1 MQKGDWQLR
10 LMAYLDDELS
20 PVDRKAFEEEMAR
33 NQEIRREMEKLQTV
47 KDMTTRIAFTDLE
60 EADWKHY
67 WRGIYNRT
75 EQTVGWVLLSAG
87 AIILSVYGLYHFLQ
101 DLWLDTSIPF
111 VIRAGLFA
119 FLAGL
124 AILLVSVARHR
135 FHTAK
140 NDPYRGVIR

>member
-20 PVDRKAFEEEMAR
+20 PSDRAAFEEEMAR
-33 NQEIRREMEKLQTV
+33 NQEIRAEMEKLKTV
-47 KDMTTRIAFTDLE
+47 KDMTKRIAFADLE
-60 EADWKHY
+60 DADWKQY

-87 AIILSVYGLYHFLQ
+87 AVILSVYGLYHILQ
-101 DLWLDTSIPF
+101 DVWLDTSIPF

-124 AILLVSVARHR
+124 AILIVSVARHR

-140 NDPYRGVIR
+140 NDPYRGVTR